1 LIAAMSWQGN
11 PTRWCSVGNL
21 VATMKL
27 VNPEKVELLNFS
39 GAMDEQGQALVTS
52 AAMVMT

>member
-1 LIAAMSWQGN
+1 
-11 PTRWCSVGNL
+11 VGNL